1 MFKFAFDLDD
11 EDIDSEINSIIKD
24 TANIQIQG
32 KSSSG
37 EHGEYL
43 ERPAIS
49 DGEFSELSMEHL
61 LGALPTQL
69 SFSPLEIDVSPFSS
83 AAQARQTHH
92 IARRDLFDARFQ
104 VMSEDKSDPGVDVE
118 ADDKSRTD
126 TNDSIDAPTD
136 PRLEFL
142 NTPSDLVPGVY
153 EGGLKTW
160 ECSLDL
166 VNYLHSSLK
175 DEDIASKR
183 ILELG
188 CGTGVPSLYLLRRIF
203 LRPPPDPTS
212 PKTTIHFQD
221 YNTSVLELVTFP
233 NVLLSW
239 YMSPAS
245 EPFLSSQPASS
256 DTEGD
261 DAVEYPTKD
270 PALAGDL
277 PITPSLKSAFERS
290 LETFNLEIKFL
301 GGSWKSFR
309 NAMVNSMHGSETQV
323 ENTGNTSVIKGLGAY
338 DILLTSE
345 TIYRTESVPEFLD
358 TMWVATHSF
367 TSTPS
372 RPITDQL
379 AKMAIDEN
387 QKPLILVAA
396 KVFYFGVGGGIDE
409 FVEAT
414 KQWRSDGTTEVTTVW
429 QQNIGVGRR
438 IVRVF
443 W

>member
-1 MFKFAFDLDD
+1 
-11 EDIDSEINSIIKD
+11 
-24 TANIQIQG
+24 
-32 KSSSG
+32 
-37 EHGEYL
+37 
-43 ERPAIS
+43 
-49 DGEFSELSMEHL
+49 

-69 SFSPLEIDVSPFSS
+69 SFSPLEIDVSLSSS
-83 AAQARQTHH
+83 AAGARQTHH

-126 TNDSIDAPTD
+126 TNDSIDAPSD

-188 CGTGVPSLYLLRRIF
+188 CGTGVPSLYLLQRIF
-203 LRPPPDPTS
+203 SRPPPDPTS

-256 DTEGD
+256 DSETD
-261 DAVEYPTKD
+261 DVVEYPTKD

-309 NAMVNSMHGSETQV
+309 NAMVNR
-323 ENTGNTSVIKGLGAY
+323 AY

-345 TIYRTESVPEFLD
+345 TIYRTESVPELLD
-358 TMWVATHSF
+358 TMWVATHSS
-367 TSTPS
+367 TSVPS
-372 RPITDQL
+372 QPITDQL
-379 AKMAIDEN
+379 AKMAIDD
-387 QKPLILVAA
+387 KPLILVAA

-414 KQWRSDGTTEVTTVW
+414 KQWRSDGTTEVTSVW

>member
-11 EDIDSEINSIIKD
+11 EDIDSEINSVIKD
-24 TANIQIQG
+24 TANIQIQS

-43 ERPAIS
+43 EKPAIS
-49 DGEFSELSMEHL
+49 DVQ
-61 LGALPTQL
+61 LGALPAQL
-69 SFSPLEIDVSPFSS
+69 SFSPLEIDVSPSSS
-83 AAQARQTHH
+83 AAGARQTHH

-104 VMSEDKSDPGVDVE
+104 VMSEDK
-118 ADDKSRTD
+118 
-126 TNDSIDAPTD
+126 N

-166 VNYLHSSLK
+166 VNYLNSSLK

-188 CGTGVPSLYLLRRIF
+188 CGTGVPSLYLLQRIF
-203 LRPPPDPTS
+203 SRPPPDPTS
-212 PKTTIHFQD
+212 RKTTIHFQD

-239 YMSPAS
+239 SS

-256 DTEGD
+256 ESETD
-261 DAVEYPTKD
+261 DVVEYPTKD

-277 PITPSLKSAFERS
+277 PITPSLKAAFERS

-309 NAMVNSMHGSETQV
+309 NAMVNR
-323 ENTGNTSVIKGLGAY
+323 AY

-345 TIYRTESVPEFLD
+345 TIYRTESVPELLD
-358 TMWVATHSF
+358 TMWVATHSS
-367 TSTPS
+367 TSVPS
-372 RPITDQL
+372 HRITNQL
-379 AKMAIDEN
+379 AEMAIHEN
-387 QKPLILVAA
+387 SDPLILVAA

-409 FVEAT
+409 FVKAT
-414 KQWRSDGTTEVTTVW
+414 KEWRSNGTTEVTTVW
-429 QQNIGVGRR
+429 QQNVGVGRR